1 MVSIKSTDKRLCD
14 RDIWP
19 GLPWNWKD
27 THRIQDE
34 CRRRAIETGITEE
47 PNLSFAASREYSKYM
62 SHFPSFGDRQ
72 KIMSKIYP
80 MKPSKPKLDFTEEE
94 LKYLADRL
102 FGANDE
108 LGQNILIKIQLTL

>member
-1 MVSIKSTDKRLCD
+1 
-14 RDIWP
+14 
-19 GLPWNWKD
+19 
-27 THRIQDE
+27 
-34 CRRRAIETGITEE
+34 
-47 PNLSFAASREYSKYM
+47 
-62 SHFPSFGDRQ
+62 
-72 KIMSKIYP
+72 